1 MPPKNGY
8 TDRGGAEKQ
17 DKNWTKFDLAQQTR
31 FIHCGSAPLA
41 SKGGEGLL
49 LKYSKE
55 TVTVAGYKDA
65 PTKFILA
72 FPLLGFPPGMAL
84 PDPID
89 IAKPCQLLWDFDEM
103 PNVFVFTL
111 DAGKEVWS
119 EGAVLDAKKEVGMAF
134 DVIWKEALVG
144 EYVRKNKARADLV
157 K

>member
-1 MPPKNGY
+1 MGGEY
-8 TDRGGAEKQ
+8 TDRGGAKNQ
-17 DKNWTKFDLAQQTR
+17 DKNWTKFALAKQVR

-55 TVTVAGYKDA
+55 DVTVSGYKDA
-65 PTKFILA
+65 PKKFILA
-72 FPLLGFPPGMAL
+72 FPLLDFPPGTAL
-84 PDPID
+84 PDPMP

-119 EGAVLDAKKEVGMAF
+119 EKGVLDSRKEVGLAY
-134 DVIWKEALVG
+134 DVIWKESLLA
-144 EYVRKNKARADLV
+144 EYKRINKAQAKV
-157 K
+157 VE